1 MLVNA
6 VVLSV
11 ALAVMGLFCGL
22 LLMLAMRI
30 VVKEPCQFMAA
41 FNVALAALVTSTAA
55 KFVIDGVLGPGGRVH
70 SLLGLAVGFA
80 VMAWFA
86 DRRFGI
92 GLRKGAVVSLVVH
105 VLAIV
110 LTVLLLLPFV
120 AVVRSLRPA

>member
-22 LLMLAMRI
+22 VLMLAMRI
-30 VVKEPCQFMAA
+30 VLTEPCRFTAA

-55 KFVIDGVLGPGGRVH
+55 KFVIDSVLGPGGRVH
-70 SLLGLAVGFA
+70 SLLGLAAGCA
-80 VMAWFA
+80 AMAWLA
-86 DRRFGI
+86 DRRLGI

-110 LTVLLLLPFV
+110 LAVLLLLPFV
-120 AVVRSLRPA
+120 AAVRSLRPA